1 MKNFGKFTAKTER
14 LGVPGLP
21 IGVDE
26 NGVIIPGETQYFN
39 VLIFRDEDGEDLIEV
54 ARANEHPFYIAVTDS
69 GAIISMTDDIEQS
82 QISDHDIIGI
92 DSDYGFTFGPGGSV
106 YGMVWDGSKIT
117 IPVEPPPNEI
127 SRRQF
132 FQQLAVMEIITKPDA
147 LAAMQGGVIPAPLQA
162 IIDQLPTEDDQ
173 FNAQM
178 LVIGA
183 DTFNRTHPLA
193 ETVRLALNWTEEQKD
208 DFWRDAYKI

>member
-1 MKNFGKFTAKTER
+1 MN
-14 LGVPGLP
+14 
-21 IGVDE
+21 
-26 NGVIIPGETQYFN
+26 VID
-39 VLIFRDEDGEDLIEV
+39 VLALKWL
-54 ARANEHPFYIAVTDS
+54 NP
-69 GAIISMTDDIEQS
+69 
-82 QISDHDIIGI
+82 DH
-92 DSDYGFTFGPGGSV
+92 TMLGGSV
-106 YGMVWDGSKIT
+106 RTSEYGVVPLCIHADYDLEYGRKLWDKAQAGQYGPIFDY
-117 IPVEPPPNEI
+117 VEPEPMPEPVPDEI

-132 FQQLAVMEIITKPDA
+132 FQQLAVMEIITKADA

-193 ETVRLALNWTEEQKD
+193 ETVRLALEWTEEQKD